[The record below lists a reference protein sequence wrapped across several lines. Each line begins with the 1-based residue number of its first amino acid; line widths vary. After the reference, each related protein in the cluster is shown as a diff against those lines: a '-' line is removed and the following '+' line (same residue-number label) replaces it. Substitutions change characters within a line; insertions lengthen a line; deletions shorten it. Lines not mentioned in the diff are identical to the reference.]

1 MKEHLEVSRKNN
13 NKVSDNGKMCRE
25 DSKMWRTKFFFG
37 NNVNKAFNQL
47 KNMDLLL
54 KCKFPRNPVTSVQ
67 GRDIKWKIDDKAMK

>member
-1 MKEHLEVSRKNN
+1 MKNEI
-13 NKVSDNGKMCRE
+13 
-25 DSKMWRTKFFFG
+25 FFG

-54 KCKFPRNPVTSVQ
+54 KCKFPRNLVTSVQ

>member
-1 MKEHLEVSRKNN
+1 MKNEI
-13 NKVSDNGKMCRE
+13 
-25 DSKMWRTKFFFG
+25 FFG